1 MLIVHRVERVAD
13 SQRTDR
19 GAQKYCISFSDPLG
33 VAIRLSSLRLLR
45 KTVRERF
52 ERTRMHVITAGD
64 GGSRPVSGL
73 SS

>member
-1 MLIVHRVERVAD
+1 MLIVHRVERVAG

-45 KTVRERF
+45 KTVRER
-52 ERTRMHVITAGD
+52 RTRMHVITAGD